1 MKKITLVAMALL
13 CSVAF
18 TDCAAKKRVKQTAEP
33 VQKVD
38 PMQAKIDSL
47 KKVKEIKALEEELK
61 AQDRKAEEDS
71 LAAARKK
78 QEDQML
84 HDQKIQGI
92 AHSVTTIKM
101 PCVESS
107 YDDENY
113 FRDLGIGVVSSGNI
127 QSARADAEAAAKSMI
142 KGRLGEFVQ
151 GVTKDYFASYAGS
164 KPKDDVE
171 RKMSRDLN
179 GVVEKMLNDADK
191 VCEDNGVDYQ
201 GNERY
206 YYAIQIPKKDLK
218 KQMLETLS
226 ADEKLG
232 IDFREDQ
239 MQKFMDERMQGMLEA
254 KKAAGY

>member
-1 MKKITLVAMALL
+1 MGYKWANFIMKKITLVAMAVL
-13 CSVAF
+13 CTVVF
-18 TDCAAKKRVKQTAEP
+18 TDCAAKKPVKKAEP
-33 VQKVD
+33 APAPAPVQTVD

-47 KKVKEIKALEEELK
+47 KKVKELRELEHEIEK
-61 AQDRKAEEDS
+61 
-71 LAAARKK
+71 
-78 QEDQML
+78 DQML
-84 HDQKIQGI
+84 HDQEVQGI

-101 PCVESS
+101 PCIDSS
-107 YDDENY
+107 YDDEEF

-127 QSARADAEAAAKSMI
+127 QSARRDAVAAAKSMI
-142 KGRLGEFVQ
+142 KARLGEFVQ
-151 GVTKDYFASYAGS
+151 GVTKDYFNSYAGS

-171 RKMSRDLN
+171 RKMASDLN

-218 KQMLETLS
+218 KQMIETLS

-239 MQKFMDERMQGMLEA
+239 MQKFMDERMAGMLEA

>member
-1 MKKITLVAMALL
+1 MKKITLIAMALL

-18 TDCAAKKRVKQTAEP
+18 TDCAAKKRVKKAEP
-33 VQKVD
+33 APAPAPVQTVD

-47 KKVKEIKALEEELK
+47 KKVKEYRELERELELGEMK
-61 AQDRKAEEDS
+61 HQ
-71 LAAARKK
+71 
-78 QEDQML
+78 QEV
-84 HDQKIQGI
+84 QGV

-218 KQMLETLS
+218 KQMIETLS

-232 IDFREDQ
+232 IDFHEDQ